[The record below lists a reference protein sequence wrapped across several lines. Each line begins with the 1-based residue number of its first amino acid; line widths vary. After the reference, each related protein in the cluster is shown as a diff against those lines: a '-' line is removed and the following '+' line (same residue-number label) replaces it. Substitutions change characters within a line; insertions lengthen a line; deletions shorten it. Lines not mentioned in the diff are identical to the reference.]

1 VTATAGRASSGDQ
14 QIERAVGLVL
24 RSGVLAAAAI
34 VVVGGAVYLL
44 QYGSDPP
51 EFSVFRAEPITPS
64 SLLTTVRA
72 AASGDG
78 ERITQT
84 GVLVLI
90 ATPVTRVALS
100 LLGFLRERDY
110 LYVGLTTLVLV
121 AIAASFAWLR

>member
-1 VTATAGRASSGDQ
+1 MTSGRGAFGDQ
-14 QIERAVGLVL
+14 QIERQVGFVL
-24 RSGVLAAAAI
+24 RCGVLAAAAI

-44 QYGSDPP
+44 KYGSEPP
-51 EFSVFRAEPITPS
+51 QFSVFHAEPVTPS
-64 SLLTTVRA
+64 SLVGTLRA

-78 ERITQT
+78 ERITQA
-84 GVLVLI
+84 GLLVLI

-110 LYVGLTTLVLV
+110 VYVGLTTLVLV